1 VHFSAIGDQQ
11 RVFGGLLLRI
21 HFTVEDMARLR
32 MRAHL
37 GPVAESV
44 FALDLFARRGSV
56 PFPGWRKEVRARL
69 GQRLQEFQQWPD
81 FHPSPQLLWLLEM
94 GGQPGAGEHDR
105 WKGAA
110 AVFEFCQVGVLPYW
124 ERVYSHLSALR
135 DAYGRIEIAN
145 GVRGLLGNL
154 HCRLHWNSPV
164 LEAPSEPDR
173 DVYLDGRGLVIGLSA
188 FLHGRTCVVLDA
200 ERETGLPALVVA
212 APVDPGPALET
223 RRAAHGQALSALVGH
238 TRAAALEALTD
249 SCTTGELSVRLGIS
263 LAGASKHATVL
274 RKAGLVTTARNRNTA
289 LHTLTPLGVA
299 LLRNRGYELPL
310 PLGPKETHE
319 YQSV

>member
-1 VHFSAIGDQQ
+1 MS
-11 RVFGGLLLRI
+11 GGLVLRI

-32 MRAHL
+32 MRAQF

-44 FALDLFARRGSV
+44 FALDLFARQGSV
-56 PFPGWRKEVRARL
+56 PFPGWRKEVRARM
-69 GQRLQEFQQWPD
+69 GPRLHDFQQWLEYR
-81 FHPSPQLLWLLEM
+81 PSPQLLWLLEM
-94 GGQPGAGEHDR
+94 GGQPEGGTGEHDR

-124 ERVYSHLSALR
+124 ERVHSHLSALR

-145 GVRGLLGNL
+145 GVRGLLSNL

-164 LEAPSEPDR
+164 LEAPGEPDR
-173 DVYLDGRGLVIGLSA
+173 DVYLDGRGLVIGLST

-200 ERETGLPALVVA
+200 ERDTGLPALVVA
-212 APVDPGPALET
+212 APVDAGLAVDT
-223 RRAAHGQALSALVGH
+223 GGSAHGQALSALVGH
-238 TRAAALEALTD
+238 TRAAALQALTD

-299 LLRNRGYELPL
+299 LLRNRGYEQLPL
-310 PLGPKETHE
+310 PPVSKEIHE